1 MTNAEPSG
9 AKLSDTELDDLVASS
24 DTGGRNPSNQNIA
37 LLIAGTALAWSLF
50 QLWIA
55 SPLPYTLGFGVF
67 SSREARP
74 IHLAFALFLAYLV
87 FPAGK
92 SSPRD
97 RIPGLDWAFA
107 ILGSLCALY
116 LFIFDTDL
124 IKSITGS
131 QLSDRPAN
139 PNTFDILVAVAGII
153 FLLEATRRA
162 LGPPLMVV
170 AIVFLGYTFLGPYA
184 PGFLAWKGASFGAVA
199 DHQWL
204 STEGVFGIALGVSTD
219 LVFLFVLFGALL
231 DKAGAGNYF
240 IKVAFSL
247 MGHFSGGPAKAAVV
261 ASGMTGLISGSSI
274 ANVVTT
280 GTFTIP
286 MMRRVGFNA
295 EKAGAVE
302 VASSVNGQIMPPV
315 MGAAAFLMVEYIG
328 ISYFEV
334 VKHAFVPAV
343 ISYIALVYIVHLE
356 AAKQGMDGLPRATEP
371 KPAKWALI
379 SFGVTMAVVLALA
392 SATYYLFQAFQA
404 LSTDTTKLLAVV
416 IALVAVVAALNFI
429 RTRGE
434 DAAMKYFSTGAMVL
448 GVVVIAAFGV
458 FYSVNLIG
466 VYGGASSPW
475 ILAAGLV
482 AAYVFLVKFC
492 SAYPELELDDP
503 DEPVVRLPAPGPTI
517 KSGLH
522 FLLPVGV
529 LIWCLMVVRLSP
541 SLSAFWA
548 TLLMIFILMTQRPLF
563 SMFRADGAQGAWG
576 RGFNELIDGLITGA
590 RNMIGIG
597 IATAAAGII
606 VGAVSQTGVG
616 AVLAALVEF
625 LSQGQIM
632 LILIF
637 TAILSLILGMGLPTT
652 ANYIVVSSLLAPVIV
667 ALGQQ
672 NGLIVPLIAVH
683 LFVFYFGIMADVT
696 PPVGLAS
703 FAAAAVSGG
712 DPIRTGFVAF
722 FYSLRTALLPFLF
735 IFNTDILLIDV
746 TWMQG
751 IFVFIVATAAMLI
764 FTAGSQGYFMA
775 KSRIWESIALILVA
789 FTLFRPG
796 FWMDMVSPPYTETDP
811 KQIVE
816 AIGSVPAGS
825 QMRAI
830 VDGLDEVGDPVTLT
844 MVIDVGDE
852 ATGEE
857 RLEAYGLELLEDDGK
872 MIVDNAT
879 FDSKAEKAGFDF
891 DQVISTVLV
900 PADQLPKQLLYIPAL
915 LLLGLVY
922 LLQRRRRETSVPAT
936 AAQES

>member
-1 MTNAEPSG
+1 MAEEKVEQS
-9 AKLSDTELDDLVASS
+9 KLSDDELEDLVASS
-24 DTGGRNPSNQNIA
+24 DTGGRAPTNAQIA
-37 LLIAGTALAWSLF
+37 LLISGVALAWAIF
-50 QLWIA
+50 QVWIA
-55 SPLPYTLGFGVF
+55 SPLPFSTGIGVF

-74 IHLAFALFLAYLV
+74 IHLAFALFLAFLV
-87 FPAGK
+87 FPALK
-92 SSPRD
+92 TSPRKH
-97 RIPGLDWAFA
+97 IPLQDW
-107 ILGSLCALY
+107 ILAGIASLCALY
-116 LFIFDTDL
+116 LFIFDSNL
-124 IKSITGS
+124 VKSIFGTR
-131 QLSDRPAN
+131 LSDRPNA
-139 PNTFDILVAVAGII
+139 PNTLDVIVAVVGII
-153 FLLEATRRA
+153 MLLEAARRA
-162 LGPPLMVV
+162 LGPPLAIV

-184 PGFLAWKGASFGAVA
+184 PGFLAWKGASFNAVA
-199 DHQWL
+199 YHQWI

-286 MMRRVGFNA
+286 MMRRVGFTA

-334 VKHAFVPAV
+334 VKHAFVPAI

-356 AAKQGMDGLPRATEP
+356 AQKQNMQGLPRAGEP
-371 KPAKWALI
+371 KPFKWALL
-379 SFGVTMAVVLALA
+379 SFGITMAVIMGIAGGV
-392 SATYYLFQAFQA
+392 YYLFELFQM
-404 LSTDTTKLLAVV
+404 LGSHENRLLA
-416 IALVAVVAALNFI
+416 IAIVLAIQFAVFFLFGRSA
-429 RTRGE
+429 TE
-434 DAAMKYFSTGAMVL
+434 DARMKAISTGAMVL
-448 GVVVIAAFGV
+448 GNAVIGAFGIFYLVNIIGLTGAAAPWIIAAAIIAV
-458 FYSVNLIG
+458 CIVLIR
-466 VYGGASSPW
+466 
-475 ILAAGLV
+475 
-482 AAYVFLVKFC
+482 FC
-492 SAYPELELDDP
+492 SKQPELELDDP
-503 DEPVVRLPAPGPTI
+503 DEPVIQLPEPGPTI

-529 LIWCLMVVRLSP
+529 LIWCLMVERLSP

-548 TLLMIFILMTQRPLF
+548 TALMMFILLIQRPLF
-563 SMFRADGAQGAWG
+563 AMFRAERTEGTFK
-576 RGFNELIDGLITGA
+576 RGFDELIQGMIAGA

-625 LSQGQIM
+625 LSQGQII
-632 LILIF
+632 LILVF
-637 TAILSLILGMGLPTT
+637 TAVLSLILGMGLPTT

-672 NGLIVPLIAVH
+672 SGLIVPLIAVH

-735 IFNTDILLIDV
+735 IFNTDLLLIDV
-746 TWMQG
+746 SFLQG
-751 IFVFIVATAAMLI
+751 IIVFIIATAAMLV
-764 FTAGSQGYFMA
+764 FTAGMQGFFIA
-775 KSRIWESIALILVA
+775 KSRIWESLVLILIA

-796 FWMDMVSPPYTETDP
+796 FWMDIVSPPYIETDP
-811 KQIVE
+811 ATLVQ
-816 AIGSVPAGS
+816 AIGDAEPGS
-825 QMRAI
+825 ELRAI
-830 VDGLDEVGDPVTLT
+830 VDGLDDVGEPITLT
-844 MVIDVGDE
+844 MIINVGDE
-852 ATGEE
+852 PTGAE
-857 RLEAYGLELLEDDGK
+857 RLEAFGLEIIEEDGK
-872 MIVDNAT
+872 VLVDNAT
-879 FDSKAEKAGFDF
+879 FDSAAQKAGFDF
-891 DQVISTVLV
+891 DQVISKLLV
-900 PADQLPKQLLYIPAL
+900 PAGQPWKELFFIPAL
-915 LLLGLVY
+915 LLLGFIY
-922 LLQRRRRETSVPAT
+922 MLQRRRRETAPAP
-936 AAQES
+936 APQGAQ

>member
-1 MTNAEPSG
+1 MAEDKVANG
-9 AKLSDTELDDLVASS
+9 KLSDDELEDLVASS
-24 DTGGRNPSNQNIA
+24 DTGGRAPSNARIA
-37 LLIAGTALAWSLF
+37 LLISAVALAWAVF
-50 QLWIA
+50 QVWIA
-55 SPLPYTLGFGVF
+55 SPLPFSTGFGVF

-87 FPAGK
+87 FPAFK
-92 SSPRD
+92 SSPRKH
-97 RIPGLDWAFA
+97 IPAVDWAIA
-107 ILGSLCALY
+107 IIASLCAMY
-116 LFIFDTDL
+116 LFIFDSNIVKT
-124 IKSITGS
+124 IFGTR
-131 QLSDRPAN
+131 LSDRPNN
-139 PNTFDILVAVAGII
+139 PNMPDVIAAVVGMIL
-153 FLLEATRRA
+153 LLEAARRA
-162 LGPPLMVV
+162 LGPPLAVV
-170 AIVFLGYTFLGPYA
+170 AIVFLAYTFLGPYA
-184 PGFLAWKGASFGAVA
+184 PGFLAWKGASFNAVA
-199 DHQWL
+199 YHQWI

-286 MMRRVGFNA
+286 MMRRVGFTA

-334 VKHAFVPAV
+334 VKHAFVPAI

-356 AAKQGMDGLPRATEP
+356 AQKQDMKGLPRAGEP
-371 KPAKWALI
+371 KPLKWALL
-379 SFGVTMAVVLALA
+379 SFGITMAVIMAIAGGV
-392 SATYYLFQAFQA
+392 YYLFELFQM
-404 LSTDTTKLLAVV
+404 LGTLENRLLAVV
-416 IALVAVVAALNFI
+416 IALAAQIAVFYLFGKRAS
-429 RTRGE
+429 E
-434 DAAMKYFSTGAMVL
+434 DQRMKAISIGAMVL
-448 GVVVIAAFGV
+448 ANAVIGAFGI
-458 FYSVNLIG
+458 FYLVNLIG
-466 VYGGASSPW
+466 MTGDAAPW
-475 ILAAGLV
+475 IIAAIIIV
-482 AAYVFLVKFC
+482 ACILLIRFC
-492 SAYPELELDDP
+492 SAQPELELDDP
-503 DEPVVRLPAPGPTI
+503 NEPVVRLPEPGPTI

-529 LIWCLMVVRLSP
+529 LIWCLMVERLSP

-548 TLLMIFILMTQRPLF
+548 TALMMLILLIQRPLF
-563 SMFRADGAQGAWG
+563 AMFRAETPNGTFR
-576 RGFNELIDGLITGA
+576 RGFDELILGMIAGA

-625 LSQGQIM
+625 LSQGQII

-672 NGLIVPLIAVH
+672 SGLIVPLIAVH

-722 FYSLRTALLPFLF
+722 FYSMRTALLPFLF
-735 IFNTDILLIDV
+735 IFNTDLLLIDV
-746 TWMQG
+746 TFVQG
-751 IFVFIVATAAMLI
+751 IVVFIVATAAILV
-764 FTAGSQGYFMA
+764 FTAGMQGYFIS
-775 KSRIWESIALILVA
+775 KSRIWESLALILIA

-796 FWMDMVSPPYTETDP
+796 FWMDMVSPPFKETDP
-811 KQIVE
+811 ATIVQVMGDAE
-816 AIGSVPAGS
+816 SGSKLRV
-825 QMRAI
+825 I
-830 VDGLDEVGDPVTLT
+830 VDGQNDVGEPVTLT
-844 MVIDVGDE
+844 MIIDVGDE
-852 ATGEE
+852 PTGAE
-857 RLEAYGLELLEDDGK
+857 RLEAFGLEILQEDGK
-872 MIVDNAT
+872 VIVDGAAFN
-879 FDSKAEKAGFDF
+879 SKAQKSGFDF
-891 DQVISTVLV
+891 DQVISKLLV
-900 PADQLPKQLLYIPAL
+900 PASQPLKELLYIPAL
-915 LLLGLVY
+915 LLLGLIY
-922 LLQRRRRETSVPAT
+922 FLQRRRRRSEPS
-936 AAQES
+936 AAPQGA